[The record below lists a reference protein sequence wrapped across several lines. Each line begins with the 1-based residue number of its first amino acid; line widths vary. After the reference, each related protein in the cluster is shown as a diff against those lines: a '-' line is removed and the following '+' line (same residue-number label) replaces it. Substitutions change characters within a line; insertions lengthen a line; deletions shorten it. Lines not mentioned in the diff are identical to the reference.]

1 MFRLLGILLAAALIS
16 ALLFGACV
24 SACGVAVVSVVA
36 EEGPNFVAPI
46 PLMLPLA
53 ALHFV
58 PDHLMDDAMHEEMD
72 EFGGPALVGL
82 GGFLGALEEAEDA
95 VLVRVT
101 EPDNEV
107 IIAKEGGDLVIR
119 VREAGTEGAR
129 VFVRTPLR
137 ALSEAVQDAC
147 EERETSFRCSPGRMA
162 RSLIPVL
169 RGTEIEVRDGN
180 SRVDVTVW

>member
-16 ALLFGACV
+16 ALLFGACI

-36 EEGPNFVAPI
+36 EGGPNFVAPV

-72 EFGGPALVGL
+72 EFGGPALSAL

-107 IIAKEGGDLVIR
+107 FIAKEGGDLVIR
-119 VREAGTEGAR
+119 VREGDGVR
-129 VFVRTPLR
+129 IFVRTPLR
-137 ALSEAVQDAC
+137 ALSEAVHGAC
-147 EERETSFRCSPGRMA
+147 EERGSSLRCSPGRMA

-169 RGTEIEVRDGN
+169 RGTEIEVRDGDT
-180 SRVDVTVW
+180 RVDVSVW

>member
-16 ALLFGACV
+16 ALLFGACI

-58 PDHLMDDAMHEEMD
+58 PDHVMDEAMSEGMD
-72 EFGGPALVGL
+72 EFGGPALSGL
-82 GGFLGALEEAEDA
+82 GGFLEALEEVEDA

-101 EPDNEV
+101 EPGNEV
-107 IIAKEGGDLVIR
+107 LIAKEGEDLVIR
-119 VREAGTEGAR
+119 VREGSEGAR

-162 RSLIPVL
+162 RALIPVL
-169 RGTEIEVRDGN
+169 RGTEIEVRDGDT
-180 SRVDVTVW
+180 RVDVSVW

>member
-16 ALLFGACV
+16 ALLFGACI

-36 EEGPNFVAPI
+36 EGGPNFVAPV

-72 EFGGPALVGL
+72 EFRGPALVGL
-82 GGFLGALEEAEDA
+82 GEFLEALEEVEDA

-107 IIAKEGGDLVIR
+107 LIAKEGEDLVIR
-119 VREAGTEGAR
+119 VREGGSDDAR

-137 ALSEAVQDAC
+137 ALSEAFGSAC
-147 EERETSFRCSPGRMA
+147 EEGGSSLRCSPGRMA
-162 RSLIPVL
+162 RALIPVL
-169 RGTEIEVRDGN
+169 RGTEIEVRDGET
-180 SRVDVTVW
+180 RVDVSVW

>member
-16 ALLFGACV
+16 ALLFGACI

-36 EEGPNFVAPI
+36 EGGPNFVAPV

-72 EFGGPALVGL
+72 EFGGPALSAL
-82 GGFLGALEEAEDA
+82 GGFLEALEEAEDA

-107 IIAKEGGDLVIR
+107 FIAKEGGDLVIR
-119 VREAGTEGAR
+119 VREGGSEGAR
-129 VFVRTPLR
+129 VFIRTPLR
-137 ALSEAVQDAC
+137 ALSEAVRGAC

-169 RGTEIEVRDGN
+169 RGTEIEVRDGDT
-180 SRVDVTVW
+180 RVDVSVW

>member
-16 ALLFGACV
+16 ALLFGACI

-36 EEGPNFVAPI
+36 EGGPNFVVPV

-72 EFGGPALVGL
+72 EFGGPALAGL
-82 GGFLGALEEAEDA
+82 AGFLKALEEVEDA

-107 IIAKEGGDLVIR
+107 LIAKEGEDLVIR
-119 VREAGTEGAR
+119 VREGGSGDAR

-137 ALSEAVQDAC
+137 ALSEAFGSAC
-147 EERETSFRCSPGRMA
+147 EEGGSSLRCSPGRMA
-162 RSLIPVL
+162 RALIPVL
-169 RGTEIEVRDGN
+169 RGTEIEVRDGET
-180 SRVDVTVW
+180 RVDVSVW

>member
-16 ALLFGACV
+16 ALLFGACI

-36 EEGPNFVAPI
+36 EGGPNFVAPV

-72 EFGGPALVGL
+72 EFGGPALAGL
-82 GGFLGALEEAEDA
+82 GEFLEALEEAEDA

-107 IIAKEGGDLVIR
+107 LIAKEGKDLVIR
-119 VREAGTEGAR
+119 VREGGSDDAR

-137 ALSEAVQDAC
+137 ALSEAFGSAC
-147 EERETSFRCSPGRMA
+147 EEGGSSLRCSPGRMA
-162 RSLIPVL
+162 RAFIPVL
-169 RGTEIEVRDGN
+169 RGTEIEVRDGDT
-180 SRVDVTVW
+180 RVDVTVW

>member
-16 ALLFGACV
+16 ALLFGACI

-36 EEGPNFVAPI
+36 EGGPNFVAPV

-72 EFGGPALVGL
+72 EFGGPALAGL
-82 GGFLGALEEAEDA
+82 AEFLEALEEVEDA

-107 IIAKEGGDLVIR
+107 LIAKEGEDLVIR
-119 VREAGTEGAR
+119 VREGGSDDAR

-137 ALSEAVQDAC
+137 ALSEAFGSAC
-147 EERETSFRCSPGRMA
+147 EDRGSSLRCSPGRMA
-162 RSLIPVL
+162 RALIPVL
-169 RGTEIEVRDGN
+169 RGTEIEVRDGET
-180 SRVDVTVW
+180 RVDVSVW